1 MYIEGAPTVLAHV
14 GCSRYARL
22 LETMRDAV
30 PDADDQRLDV
40 VLLVPEVTL
49 AVERAGD
56 GMQHQVVSGS
66 KSETRNMRRWQKSCR
81 TLPMTC
87 LCGTFL
93 PGTRE
98 RAP

>member
-56 GMQHQVVSGS
+56 GMQQVVSGS

-81 TLPMTC
+81 NTSDDVSVWNLPAS
-87 LCGTFL
+87 
-93 PGTRE
+93 TRE

>member
-1 MYIEGAPTVLAHV
+1 MYIEGAPTVFAHV

-56 GMQHQVVSGS
+56 GMQQ
-66 KSETRNMRRWQKSCR
+66 W
-81 TLPMTC
+81 
-87 LCGTFL
+87 
-93 PGTRE
+93 
-98 RAP
+98 